1 MSGSKKARR
10 KGGRRI
16 KILLGFITPNRS
28 RASSSRGV
36 GGKRS
41 AAHLERDGGERR
53 AHATVERGGALGA
66 EDAAEQR
73 GGGRGA
79 PRRGGD
85 PGAGGRRRLLQA
97 DAERV
102 ERVSRQHPGH
112 APDSPRHELLPP
124 AARQEL
130 RPELHRHQPKPTTT
144 IQERETRRLASAR
157 GYRTEQEEE
166 EGVLDSFQRQ
176 RKPRAGDGREEKAAV
191 ARTARRG
198 IAGSGGGGV
207 GWGEGRGI
215 CGRARWDWR
224 EGNGQALFSRE
235 RRGARVDSARLLV
248 IREYSCSSSNLLRLA

>member
-28 RASSSRGV
+28 RASSSRG

-79 PRRGGD
+79 PGAAVIPGLAGGGGCCRRMRSVSSGCPASTPAMPPTPPATNSFPQLLAKNSGQNSIDTNRNQQRPSKNGRPAALPLHGD
-85 PGAGGRRRLLQA
+85 IERNKKKKKAFLTRFNAKENRARGMGGRRR
-97 DAERV
+97 
-102 ERVSRQHPGH
+102 
-112 APDSPRHELLPP
+112 
-124 AARQEL
+124 
-130 RPELHRHQPKPTTT
+130 
-144 IQERETRRLASAR
+144 RRWH
-157 GYRTEQEEE
+157 G
-166 EGVLDSFQRQ
+166 
-176 RKPRAGDGREEKAAV
+176 
-191 ARTARRG
+191 RRG
-198 IAGSGGGGV
+198 GGSPDRGV

>member
-198 IAGSGGGGV
+198 IAGSGGGG
-207 GWGEGRGI
+207 WGGGRG
-215 CGRARWDWR
+215 AV
-224 EGNGQALFSRE
+224 FV
-235 RRGARVDSARLLV
+235 GARGGIGAKETAKRSFPESGVGPAWTVLD
-248 IREYSCSSSNLLRLA
+248 CW